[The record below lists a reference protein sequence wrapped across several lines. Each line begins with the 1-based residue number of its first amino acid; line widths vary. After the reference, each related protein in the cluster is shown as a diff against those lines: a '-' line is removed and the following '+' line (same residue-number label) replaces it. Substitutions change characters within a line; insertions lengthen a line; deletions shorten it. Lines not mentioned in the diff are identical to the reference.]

1 MHYRFEIQLIMAE
14 IVANATA
21 NHQSSFA
28 RQVAR
33 QHVKSYLEQYYKLH
47 ERLPTGRHYLGMTR
61 PLNLEIGMVNFDRI
75 RRKIRRDCEATN
87 DPQIA

>member
-1 MHYRFEIQLIMAE
+1 MHYRFEIQLITSE
-14 IVANATA
+14 VVADATA
-21 NHQSSFA
+21 RQQNSYA

-47 ERLPTGRHYLGMTR
+47 GKLPSGRHYLGMTR

-75 RRKIRRDCEATN
+75 RERIRTESERFGLAQTV
-87 DPQIA
+87 

>member
-1 MHYRFEIQLIMAE
+1 MHYRFEIQLIISE
-14 IVANATA
+14 IVADATA
-21 NHQSSFA
+21 KQQNSFA

-47 ERLPTGRHYLGMTR
+47 EKLPTGRHYLGMTR

-75 RRKIRRDCEATN
+75 RRRIQADSEQSNESQFA
-87 DPQIA
+87 